1 MQEFLMC
8 SCDGDPPEFYDVNI
22 VKGRKQHKCCEC
34 LSVISVGESQQ
45 VASGKWEGDFAVFRT
60 CMKCVELRKLLV
72 ARGLECWA
80 HGYLLEDLE
89 GDENLNEVDE
99 FKVRRRAGLDRIAA
113 EKKAVSVGC

>member
-1 MQEFLMC
+1 MC

-22 VKGRKQHKCCEC
+22 VKGRKPHQCCEC
-34 LSVISVGESQQ
+34 LAVILPGEFQQ

-60 CMKCVELRKLLV
+60 CMKCVELRELLV

-80 HGYLLEDLE
+80 HGYLLEDLA
-89 GDENLNEVDE
+89 GDENLGEVDE